1 MCLIANCK
9 VFFATTIIFYTF
21 AQQSQVNKFMDKS
34 KLNNILYMQD
44 DLISMQELLLLQR
57 LADKYP
63 FCSLFWVLG
72 AKVSA
77 ILDAFNQ
84 KEWLTKSVVYS
95 SDREHLK
102 QVFFCAKQTLQRKI
116 EQQKASLYKQEN
128 KDILMEINS
137 YREENLSENPTK
149 EEIINR
155 FLKIENPKISKQ
167 KDPEN
172 REQSIDNVIKNSVK
186 EDISF
191 ATETMAKIYI
201 KQGNKDKAIK
211 IYQQLMVSNP
221 QKSIYFANQIE
232 KLKNS

>member
-1 MCLIANCK
+1 
-9 VFFATTIIFYTF
+9 
-21 AQQSQVNKFMDKS
+21 MDKS

-77 ILDAFNQ
+77 MLDAFNQ
-84 KEWLTKSVVYS
+84 KEWLAKAVVYS

-102 QVFFCAKQTLQRKI
+102 QVFSCAKQALQRKI
-116 EQQKASLYKQEN
+116 EQQKASLYKQKN
-128 KDILMEINS
+128 KDILTEINS

-167 KDPEN
+167 KDLEN
-172 REQSIDNVIKNSVK
+172 IEQSIDNVIKNSVK
-186 EDISF
+186 EDMSF